1 MKYLIYLSNI
11 FFIAAISM
19 ANAVAAEPPPE
30 LVQDVNNSFIC
41 VFKDDVPA
49 ANAPGLAK
57 GLVNKQNGAIRH
69 HFTTAIKGFSARMSA
84 NAAENIV
91 SHNPNIAYCEPNG
104 LAQADGLAGGKG
116 GKGGKPSPQPAAQIT
131 PAGVT
136 MVGGPVDVTG
146 WGLTAWIIDSG
157 IDVDHPDLNVDVS
170 RGANFVSKGK
180 STIDDGNGHG
190 THVAGTLAAIDNDID
205 VVGVAAGAT
214 VVPVRV
220 LHNSNWATYDD
231 MIAGIDYVAA
241 MAQPG
246 DVANMSI
253 WAHEHVDSLHQATIG
268 LANKIP
274 FVVIAGNDGE
284 DVNLSPSEPAHVEH
298 ANLYTVSAVDFN
310 GQFTSFSNFGSS
322 DSGDCSTNDP
332 YPCAAVDIAA
342 PGQDVTSLQPGGGLA
357 TWYGTSMAA
366 PHVAGVILL
375 LGGNPPTTAGIAS
388 NDPDNQPDPIVK
400 YFNP

>member
-1 MKYLIYLSNI
+1 M
-11 FFIAAISM
+11 
-19 ANAVAAEPPPE
+19 
-30 LVQDVNNSFIC
+30 
-41 VFKDDVPA
+41 
-49 ANAPGLAK
+49 
-57 GLVNKQNGAIRH
+57 
-69 HFTTAIKGFSARMSA
+69 
-84 NAAENIV
+84 
-91 SHNPNIAYCEPNG
+91 
-104 LAQADGLAGGKG
+104 
-116 GKGGKPSPQPAAQIT
+116 
-131 PAGVT
+131 
-136 MVGGPVDVTG
+136 
-146 WGLTAWIIDSG
+146 
-157 IDVDHPDLNVDVS
+157 
-170 RGANFVSKGK
+170 
-180 STIDDGNGHG
+180 
-190 THVAGTLAAIDNDID
+190 
-205 VVGVAAGAT
+205 
-214 VVPVRV
+214 
-220 LHNSNWATYDD
+220 
-231 MIAGIDYVAA
+231 
-241 MAQPG
+241 
-246 DVANMSI
+246 
-253 WAHEHVDSLHQATIG
+253 G